1 MYSLKMQTGGAGYP
15 TRALIG
21 LPADNHESTIRVYN
35 PRPLRHNSPNLPPEP
50 TE

>member
-1 MYSLKMQTGGAGYP
+1 MYSLKMQTRRAGYP

-21 LPADNHESTIRVYN
+21 LPADNHESVYN